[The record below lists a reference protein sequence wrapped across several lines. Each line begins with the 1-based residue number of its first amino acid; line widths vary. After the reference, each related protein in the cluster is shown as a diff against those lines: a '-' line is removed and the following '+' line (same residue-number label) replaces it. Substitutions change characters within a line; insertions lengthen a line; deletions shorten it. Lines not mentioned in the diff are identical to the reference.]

1 MCSIQG
7 PDEGLTRIHPNG
19 GETITPLG
27 NSAGVAWASSIDTA
41 GKNPREEDRCQEWN
55 GRL

>member
-7 PDEGLTRIHPNG
+7 PDEGLSRIHPNG